1 MKIPDIPESEPS
13 RIAALCGLAVLD
25 TPPEERFDRITR
37 IAQQHFKVPIALVS
51 LVDSERQWFK
61 SRQGLDAEETPRDIS
76 FCGHAI
82 LSDEVFYIPNA
93 LEDSRF
99 ADNPLVSG
107 GPKIRFYAGAPLHS
121 PEGERIGTLC
131 IIDDQ
136 PRQFSKAELSLLRDL
151 ADCAEGEFSRTDLL
165 RTAQSSR
172 DQEQRIQALVDTIVD
187 GIIVIDAKGRI
198 QTLNPAAVAL
208 FGYSPDEVQG
218 QNIKMLMPQPYAAE
232 HDSYLHNFL
241 TTGDKKVIGIGREVT
256 GKRKDGTTFPMELA
270 VSEMEVNGDRMF
282 TGIVRDITERKRA
295 EIELQTSE
303 NRIRALFDTIVD
315 GIIVID
321 AKGRVQTVNPAAV
334 ALFGY
339 SPEELQSKN
348 IKMLMPEPYAGEHD
362 GYLHNYLTTG
372 NKQVIGI
379 GREVTGRRKDG
390 TTFPMELA
398 VSEME
403 VNGERMFTGI
413 VRDITERKKVEQMKT
428 EFISTVSHE
437 LRTPLTSISGALA
450 LVLGNVTGELP
461 EKARSMLEMAAR
473 NSERLTL
480 LINDILDLEKIEAG
494 RLDFDYKIVDM
505 VDLARRALEDNEG
518 YARKHQVRLV
528 LDSQVTQAPVR
539 ADEHRLLQVFSNLIS
554 NAVKFSPENGVVEVS
569 VAAHG
574 TGIRVAVRDYGTGIP
589 QEFHSRIFQRFAQ
602 ADSSDTREMGGTG
615 LGLSIS
621 KAIVERHDGDIGYQT
636 EAGVGTVFHFDLP
649 IWQAV
654 TETDKTVPGI
664 RVLICEDNLDVA
676 KILADML
683 EPEGLV
689 CDIAASAAGARTL
702 LGQHAYRLMLLDLT
716 LPDADGLMFLQELR
730 ESSLTA
736 QLPVIVVSGRAHEG
750 RASFQGDAVTVVD
763 WIQKPVNQK
772 RLEQALQEALL
783 RVKRPRIMHL
793 EDDPD
798 IVQVTQV
805 LLEQMA
811 DVIHVDSLQDARQ
824 LIAEQSIDLVILDL
838 GLPDGSGLE
847 LLDELKGHCP
857 VVIFSAQ
864 IPNRDITEQVVAA
877 LTKSATSNEQ
887 LLATIKKSLNMNEK
901 IKR

>member
-1 MKIPDIPESEPS
+1 MKIPDIPDNEPS

-37 IAQQHFKVPIALVS
+37 IAQRHFQVPIALVS
-51 LVDSERQWFK
+51 LIDSERQWFK
-61 SRQGLDAEETPRDIS
+61 SRQGLDATETPRDIS

-99 ADNPLVSG
+99 ADNPLVSD

-131 IIDDQ
+131 IIDDKA
-136 PRQFSKAELSLLRDL
+136 RQFSRDELELLRDL
-151 ADCAEGEFSRTDLL
+151 ANCVEEEFCRVDLMKSARIL
-165 RTAQSSR
+165 G
-172 DQEQRIQALVDTIVD
+172 DQEQRIRALVDTIVD

-208 FGYSPDEVQG
+208 FGYSPDEVQE
-218 QNIKMLMPQPYAAE
+218 QNIKILMPEPYAAE
-232 HDSYLHNFL
+232 HDGYLHNYL

-256 GKRKDGTTFPMELA
+256 GKRKDGTTFPMELS
-270 VSEMEVNGDRMF
+270 VSEMEVNGERMF
-282 TGIVRDITERKRA
+282 TGIVRDITERKLA
-295 EIELQTSE
+295 ETELQTSE

-321 AKGRVQTVNPAAV
+321 AKGRVQSVNPAAV

-339 SPEELQSKN
+339 SPEELQNQN
-348 IKMLMPEPYAGEHD
+348 IKMLMPKPYAAEHD

-372 NKQVIGI
+372 DKKVIGI

-390 TTFPMELA
+390 STFPMELA

-461 EKARSMLEMAAR
+461 EKARLMLEMAAR

-494 RLDFDYKIVDM
+494 RLDFDYRIVDM
-505 VDLARRALEDNEG
+505 VDLATRALEDNEG
-518 YARKHQVRLV
+518 YAGKHQVRLM
-528 LDSQVTQAPVR
+528 LDSQITQATVR

-554 NAVKFSPENGVVEVS
+554 NAVKYSPKDGVVEVT
-569 VAAHG
+569 VAAHDS
-574 TGIRVAVRDYGTGIP
+574 GIRVAVRDYGTGIP
-589 QEFHSRIFQRFAQ
+589 QEFRSRIFQRFAQ
-602 ADSSDTREMGGTG
+602 ADSSDTREKGGTG
-615 LGLSIS
+615 LGLSIT
-621 KAIVERHDGDIGYQT
+621 KAIVERHEGEIGYKT

-649 IWQAV
+649 LWQAV
-654 TETDKTVPGI
+654 TKTDKADTGI
-664 RVLICEDNLDVA
+664 RVLICEDNPDVA
-676 KILADML
+676 RILADML

-702 LGQHAYRLMLLDLT
+702 LSQHVYRLMLLDLT
-716 LPDADGLMFLQELR
+716 LPDADGLIFLQELR
-730 ESSLTA
+730 ESPVTA
-736 QLPVIVVSGRAHEG
+736 QLPVIVVSGRALEG
-750 RASFQGDAVTVVD
+750 RAAFHGDAVTVVD
-763 WIQKPVNQK
+763 WIQKPVNQE
-772 RLEQALQEALL
+772 RLEQALQEALR

-798 IVQVTQV
+798 IVQVTQA
-805 LLEQMA
+805 LLEHLA
-811 DVIHVDSLQDARQ
+811 DVVHVENLQDARQ

-838 GLPDGSGLE
+838 GLKDGSGLE
-847 LLDELKGHCP
+847 LLDELKGYCP

-864 IPNRDITEQVVAA
+864 TPSRAISEQVVAA

-887 LLATIKKSLNMNEK
+887 LLVTIKNSLNMN
-901 IKR
+901 

>member
-1 MKIPDIPESEPS
+1 MKIPEIPDNEPD
-13 RIAALCGLAVLD
+13 RIAALCSLEVLD

-37 IAQQHFKVPIALVS
+37 IAQRHFQVPIALVS
-51 LVDSERQWFK
+51 LIDSNRQWFK
-61 SRQGLDAEETPRDIS
+61 SRQGLDATETPRDIS

-82 LSDEVFYIPNA
+82 LSDEIFYIPNT

-99 ADNPLVSG
+99 ANNPLVSG
-107 GPKIRFYAGAPLHS
+107 DPNIRFYAGAPLHS

-131 IIDDQ
+131 IIDEQ
-136 PRQFSKAELSLLRDL
+136 PRQFSNTELSLLRDM
-151 ADCAEGEFSRTDLL
+151 ADCAEAEFNRTGLL
-165 RTAQSSR
+165 KAAQKMR
-172 DQEQRIQALVDTIVD
+172 DQEQRIHALLDTIVD
-187 GIIVIDAKGRI
+187 GIIVIDGQGRI
-198 QTLNPAAVAL
+198 QTLNPAAVSL
-208 FGYSPDEVQG
+208 FGYSSEEVEG
-218 QNIKMLMPQPYAAE
+218 QNIKMLMPEPYAAE
-232 HDSYLHNFL
+232 HDGYLHNYL
-241 TTGDKKVIGIGREVT
+241 TTGHKKVIGIGREVT
-256 GKRKDGTTFPMELA
+256 GKRKNGTTFPMELA
-270 VSEMEVNGDRMF
+270 VSEMEVNGERMF

-315 GIIVID
+315 GIVVID

-339 SPEELQSKN
+339 SPEELHSQN
-348 IKMLMPEPYAGEHD
+348 IKMLMPEPYAAEHD

-372 NKQVIGI
+372 NKKVIGI

-461 EKARSMLEMAAR
+461 EKARLMLDMAAR

-494 RLDFDYKIVDM
+494 RLDFDFRIVDL

-528 LDSQVTQAPVR
+528 LDNSVKQASVL

-569 VAAHG
+569 VVTHG
-574 TGIRVAVRDYGTGIP
+574 SGFRTAVRDYGAGIP
-589 QEFHSRIFQRFAQ
+589 QEFHRQIFQRFAQ
-602 ADSSDTREMGGTG
+602 ADSSDSREKGGTG
-615 LGLSIS
+615 LGLSIT
-621 KAIVERHDGDIGYQT
+621 KAIVERHDGEVSYET
-636 EAGVGTVFHFDLP
+636 EAGVGTVFHFDIP
-649 IWQAV
+649 AWQAV
-654 TETDKTVPGI
+654 TELDKTVSGI
-664 RVLICEDNLDVA
+664 RVLICEDNPDVA
-676 KILADML
+676 SVLADML

-702 LGQHAYRLMLLDLT
+702 LAKNDYRLMLLDLT
-716 LPDADGLMFLQELR
+716 LPDADGLIFLQELR
-730 ESSLTA
+730 EAPVTA

-750 RASFQGDAVTVVD
+750 RAAFQGDAVTVVD
-763 WIQKPVNQK
+763 WIQKPVNQL
-772 RLEQALQEALL
+772 RLEQALQEALR
-783 RVKRPRIMHL
+783 RVNRPRILHL

-805 LLEQMA
+805 LLEKMA
-811 DVIHVDSLQDARQ
+811 DVIHVENLQEARQ

-887 LLATIKKSLNMNEK
+887 LLATIKNSLNMN
-901 IKR
+901 